1 MGGFGWEVFI
11 RISKCDQGSD
21 RWQQLELASELESDL
36 QGIVDWGSKW
46 FVDFNDGKT
55 QLIPFD
61 WSNNTGAI
69 GVKMDGSVL
78 EEKLSFKMVGLI
90 FCSKLDALT

>member
-11 RISKCDQGSD
+11 RISTCDQGSD